1 MRIIFQ
7 APPALAK
14 IASEAFPLRAP
25 RLGGVF
31 FRPLSAPG
39 LYEDRIDITVRSNHG
54 KRTYAFK
61 RADESVN

>member
-14 IASEAFPLRAP
+14 IASEAFALRAP
-25 RLGGVF
+25 RLGEVF

-39 LYEDRIDITVRSNHG
+39 LYEDRIDITVRSKHG

-61 RADESVN
+61 RADKSVN